1 MLELTSEGQR
11 AVAELAQRHGVS
23 GEAVR
28 VLLEALAAGGG
39 TQAQFNHPELGGLGQ
54 WSQGGML
61 MVGNMFDHGLKARV
75 DALCVELA
83 RRMRV
88 GPLFTPATPGASW
101 PAEFGAPS
109 SSGSQGDVR
118 YAYFPDR
125 RRLVIQRG
133 GQVTIHDTGE
143 HRISGVSQQQGAGQS
158 LTFTSQF
165 GPIRLSEL
173 PVMGPAPV
181 APTSPSATPAAA
193 PSAATDPLS
202 LIERLAELRDKGVLT
217 EEEFAAKKAELLSRL

>member
-1 MLELTSEGQR
+1 MPELTSEGHR

-28 VLLEALAAGGG
+28 VLLEALAVGGG

-61 MVGNMFDHGLKARV
+61 MVGNMFDHALKARV

-83 RRMRV
+83 RRMRME
-88 GPLFTPATPGASW
+88 PLLAPATSGASWW
-101 PAEFGAPS
+101 PAEFGEPT
-109 SSGSQGDVR
+109 SSGAQGTLR
-118 YAYFPDR
+118 YAYFPDH
-125 RRLVIQRG
+125 RRLVIQRS

-158 LTFTSQF
+158 LTLTSQY

-173 PVMGPAPV
+173 PVIAPAPV
-181 APTSPSATPAAA
+181 GPTNPPAIPATA
-193 PSAATDPLS
+193 PSTDPLS
-202 LIERLAELRDKGVLT
+202 LIERLAELRDKGALT